1 MVDSFVKGNKKYYT
15 QILLQQCKCET
26 KKTKTENLIK
36 DDLEASSSDNE
47 TDSETESDLTI
58 NLTMKNLLKFKTAF

>member
-36 DDLEASSSDNE
+36 DDLVASSSDNE
-47 TDSETESDLTI
+47 TDSETESDLRI
-58 NLTMKNLLKFKTAF
+58 NLRMKNLLRFKIVF

>member
-1 MVDSFVKGNKKYYT
+1 MVDSFVKRNKKYYT

-36 DDLEASSSDNE
+36 DDLVASSSDNE
-47 TDSETESDLTI
+47 TDSETESDLRI
-58 NLTMKNLLKFKTAF
+58 NLRMKNLLRFKTVF